1 MKHSKMIKMAAT
13 GTGAKEV
20 VIGWLLCRGAQVCLV
35 QNLLW
40 AGGPTDSPL
49 PLPVFVGKIM
59 KWGQSWC
66 QEAETSIICPSQ
78 VPQSTH
84 PWCLADVQLYFG
96 MSWEKHVASVT
107 DLWAPVGERHSHTS
121 NVAHLNFQMKS
132 EPQGKWYRC
141 EQLDR
146 QRLFIT

>member
-1 MKHSKMIKMAAT
+1 MSCAEFAVSWWSHRLSSASASVHGKNYEVGTIMVPGSRDLNNLSLPSPPKHT
-13 GTGAKEV
+13 P
-20 VIGWLLCRGAQVCLV
+20 R
-35 QNLLW
+35 
-40 AGGPTDSPL
+40 
-49 PLPVFVGKIM
+49 
-59 KWGQSWC
+59 
-66 QEAETSIICPSQ
+66 
-78 VPQSTH
+78 
-84 PWCLADVQLYFG
+84 CLADVQLYFG

-121 NVAHLNFQMKS
+121 NVAHLNFQMKA